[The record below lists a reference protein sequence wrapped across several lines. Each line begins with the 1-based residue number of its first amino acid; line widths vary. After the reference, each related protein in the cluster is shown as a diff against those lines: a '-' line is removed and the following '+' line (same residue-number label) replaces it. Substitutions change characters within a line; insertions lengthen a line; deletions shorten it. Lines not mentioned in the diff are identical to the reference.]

1 MKNLMLKAY
10 TWAEARRGPREEGQ
24 TVIEYALV
32 VALVSIVLAA
42 ALVGF
47 GQDIIGAA
55 TDAVSDA
62 PGIDIG

>member
-1 MKNLMLKAY
+1 MTKLLTKAY
-10 TWAEARRGPREEGQ
+10 TWVEARRNNTEEGQ

-47 GQDIIGAA
+47 GEDIINSAKSAVEGAE
-55 TDAVSDA
+55 
-62 PGIDIG
+62 GL